1 MGEGP
6 FEPHPDGKPGRVV
19 SERGKVGPVRKMREG
34 LVAADAGLAGDR
46 VVAAGSTARVLVAA
60 TARAL
65 RGMDC
70 ADLGHP
76 GPVSRFP
83 GAPDPVRRAAATRA
97 AGRVA
102 LTPAQV
108 AEVDAERVARWFV
121 DQYPRRSYP
130 GAVLGSPHGAAAH
143 LAVALGVPW
152 LPAGF
157 EMTAHWAQGGV
168 DRPGAALE
176 HGAGLAARLLA
187 GNDDLHVRQVHCP
200 ASRGA
205 LAGATVLLAARWRSL
220 PAAYRRFLTDRLA
233 PGAPVLLL
241 RDARTWPVVDPG
253 QGHSFQVGCPGSGLD
268 PVDFHPDSHALRQV
282 LRSAGGDAARWEPPQ
297 VSSPSG
303 YAEHGVE
310 SGFELSARDW
320 AGRAGRRLHRVLFPR
335 PEALSA
341 AIADLYRRWLRA
353 AGKTGDRL
361 VVECGRLLDPWQVVR
376 AGMVPYWC
384 ENATRRSV
392 EGVEWWLAGSE
403 PFSSVDVLPEPPGVR
418 SPALAGLPQWL
429 AVAGFGRR
437 RRALDRTSARGYPV
451 TSVPTRRATE
461 VLRAQP
467 YDLPVPPP
475 LTAAEALEALRDS
488 GTHQGLLVS

>member
-1 MGEGP
+1 MRKGLTA
-6 FEPHPDGKPGRVV
+6 DG
-19 SERGKVGPVRKMREG
+19 
-34 LVAADAGLAGDR
+34 AGLAGDR
-46 VVAAGSTARVLVAA
+46 VVAAGSAARILVAA

-65 RGMDC
+65 RGEDC
-70 ADLGHP
+70 ADLGHV
-76 GPVSRFP
+76 GPLSRFV
-83 GAPDPVRRAAATRA
+83 GAPEPVRRAAATRA

-102 LTPAQV
+102 LTAGQT
-108 AEVDAERVARWFV
+108 AEVDADRVARWFT
-121 DQYPRRSYP
+121 DQYPRRRWP
-130 GAVLGSPHGAAAH
+130 GLLLGSPHGAAAH

-157 EMTAHWAQGGV
+157 EMTAHWAGGSV
-168 DRPGAALE
+168 DRPRAALDHGAALT
-176 HGAGLAARLLA
+176 ARLLA
-187 GNDDLHVRQVHCP
+187 ANPDLHVRQVHCP

-205 LAGATVLLAARWRSL
+205 LAGATVSLAARWLTL
-220 PAAYRRFLTDRLA
+220 PAAYRRFLADRLE

-241 RDARTWPVVDPG
+241 SDARTWPVLDSAP
-253 QGHSFQVGCPGSGLD
+253 GHSFQVGCPASGLD
-268 PVDFHPDSHALRQV
+268 PVDFHPDSHNLRQV
-282 LRSAGGDAARWEPPQ
+282 LRAAGGDDTPWEPPE
-297 VSSPSG
+297 VGAPPG

-310 SGFELSARDW
+310 SGFDHHVREW
-320 AGRAGRRLHRVLFPR
+320 TGRHGHPLHRIHVPW

-403 PFSSVDVLPEPPGVR
+403 PFSSVDVLPEPPGMR

-429 AVAGFGRR
+429 AVAGFGHR
-437 RRALDRTSARGYPV
+437 RRALDRASARGYPV
-451 TSVPTRRATE
+451 SSVPTRRATE

-467 YDLPVPPP
+467 YDLPTPKPLAVP
-475 LTAAEALEALRDS
+475 EALAGLRE
-488 GTHQGLLVS
+488 GGAAQGLLVC